1 MTIKQN
7 HPMKKLKIIIAIFG
21 IAIFSL
27 QQVKAQTDNKV
38 EQKVYKTTRNEMPQ
52 KVKDALQD
60 YSGYQ
65 ISEKASFTKK
75 SNGDVYKIKITKG
88 KWTNY
93 LLINEK
99 GKVLGVETGEYS
111 GG

>member
-1 MTIKQN
+1 
-7 HPMKKLKIIIAIFG
+7 MKKLKIIIAIFG

-27 QQVKAQTDNKV
+27 QQANAQTDNKAD
-38 EQKVYKTTRNEMPQ
+38 QKVYKTTVKEMPQ
-52 KVKDALQD
+52 KVKDALKD

-75 SNGDVYKIKITKG
+75 SNEDVYKIKITKG
-88 KWTNY
+88 KWTNF
-93 LLINEK
+93 LLVNEK
-99 GKVLGVETGEYS
+99 GKILGVETGEYS